1 MAENLSMVLIGY
13 ILLKKINSTNKLK
26 TKIMEN
32 KIKITVLFAVIIS
45 LFSACS
51 NDEPTPPQLPDDNYE
66 YSVDSLK
73 DVAFALVKLQPTIEM
88 CKEVHAATQK
98 AISLG
103 LDETYYFVEMLGKG
117 EQITKSS
124 EIKREILSK
133 LATLPEDNNIKQ
145 LFDQMS
151 ENNSVLQKYQIYWPY
166 SERWDGKEMP
176 TITFKSKESPLIA
189 QEENIGYLIKGEEVE
204 DVLVNEEYAKTHPV
218 WIINTNPIPYD
229 EYPDFAVRNW
239 STTVI
244 PHHEFFE
251 DREWNI
257 TKYILYVKGEI
268 ETETTSI
275 TRPAYEE
282 YENIDY
288 NRDTLSLYL
297 KNVSFDRK
305 NPQLHSLFAGS
316 PHYIFN
322 LETVDIEDINPA
334 DYKGKDIYV
343 QPKTE
348 YIGVRFV
355 FLRSEMNAY
364 PTKMIDQLLSWRWL
378 PFEGNL
384 ALTILQEFGGKSFI
398 LPTDVTKEWY
408 MMFFNFVR
416 QSGADADGGTK
427 TGHLSLGRT
436 GFIPLRINDELLQ
449 NGDCYRD
456 EYNYYALR
464 NSRFYDVPRVTKNIT
479 CELDVTKGISNP
491 SWYTPVEE

>member
-1 MAENLSMVLIGY
+1 
-13 ILLKKINSTNKLK
+13 
-26 TKIMEN
+26 MEN

-166 SERWDGKEMP
+166 SENWDGKEMP
-176 TITFKSKESPLIA
+176 TITFKSKESPLIP

-239 STTVI
+239 LITDVYEMKDI
-244 PHHEFFE
+244 QNLW
-251 DREWNI
+251 REYNI
-257 TKYILYVKGEI
+257 TKYTIYAKGDSE
-268 ETETTSI
+268 ENVSNRV
-275 TRPAYEE
+275 RPTYQEDL
-282 YENIDY
+282 NSVDWL
-288 NRDTLSLYL
+288 NDTLSLYL
-297 KNVSFDRK
+297 KQVWFNKKDSK
-305 NPQLHSLFAGS
+305 LHSLFSGGA
-316 PHYIFN
+316 HYIFN
-322 LETVDIEDINPA
+322 IEALDINEFYPT
-334 DYKGKDIYV
+334 DYSDCQKIMREY
-343 QPKTE
+343 PETE

-355 FLRSEMNAY
+355 YLRSEMNENVS
-364 PTKMIDQLLSWRWL
+364 KIFDQLLSWRWL
-378 PFEGNL
+378 GFEFDM
-384 ALTILQEFGGKSFI
+384 AISIVHEFGGKSFYLI
-398 LPTDVTKEWY
+398 DEIVD
-408 MMFFNFVR
+408 MFFFNTYQFR
-416 QSGADADGGTK
+416 FGNSSFTTYLNTSGLFPIK
-427 TGHLSLGRT
+427 L
-436 GFIPLRINDELLQ
+436 NDELIYYS
-449 NGDCYRD
+449 DCYRYENPNDWPILSSASGLTFCKD
-456 EYNYYALR
+456 EIETPSVNCL
-464 NSRFYDVPRVTKNIT
+464 
-479 CELDVTKGISNP
+479 LDITKGISNP